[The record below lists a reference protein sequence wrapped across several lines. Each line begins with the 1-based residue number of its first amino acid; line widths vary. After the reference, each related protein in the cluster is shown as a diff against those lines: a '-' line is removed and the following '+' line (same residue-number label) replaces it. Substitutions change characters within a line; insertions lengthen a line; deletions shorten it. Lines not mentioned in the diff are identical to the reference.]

1 MRSCVQTI
9 GTAIRKVPSGLG
21 VRIVVIVL
29 VIGFTLALFAR
40 GLDATAII
48 GVLSAVAMLLETGR
62 RFLGSPDTSR
72 TTPIGETP

>member
-1 MRSCVQTI
+1 M
-9 GTAIRKVPSGLG
+9 
-21 VRIVVIVL
+21 VIVL